1 MNLTSKIIA
10 TTLLLIMTACST
22 SKTEPLEANS
32 SNSPKKYLYY
42 SLQEY
47 DALSREEQKG
57 GMGDEYI
64 QILKDDSLM
73 SNKYPNALKH
83 VQTISLKQPIK
94 GIQTIL
100 KNENFFNDHKNIFEP
115 FNASA
120 LSRILYKNNK
130 ALVSFGFMTGKHSF
144 TFGDYI
150 LELKDKKVFIYT
162 LTIQGACGG

>member
-10 TTLLLIMTACST
+10 TILLLIMTACST
-22 SKTEPLEANS
+22 SKTEPLEPIS
-32 SNSPKKYLYY
+32 SNHPKKYLYY

-47 DALSREEQKG
+47 ESLSREEQRG
-57 GMGDEYI
+57 GIGDEYI
-64 QILKDDSLM
+64 QILKDASLM
-73 SNKYPNALKH
+73 SKKYPYALKD
-83 VQTISLKQPIK
+83 VQTISLEQPVK

-100 KNENFFNDHKNIFEP
+100 ENEDFFNNHKNIFEP
-115 FNASA
+115 FDASA

-162 LTIQGACGG
+162 LEVSGACG

>member
-1 MNLTSKIIA
+1 MNLTSKIM
-10 TTLLLIMTACST
+10 TTILLLIMTACST
-22 SKTEPLEANS
+22 SKTEPIS
-32 SNSPKKYLYY
+32 SNPPKKYLYY

-47 DALSREEQKG
+47 EALSREEQKG
-57 GMGDEYI
+57 GIGDEYI
-64 QILKDDSLM
+64 QILKDDTLM
-73 SNKYPNALKH
+73 SKKYPHALKH
-83 VQTISLKQPIK
+83 VQTISLEQPIK
-94 GIQTIL
+94 SIQTIL
-100 KNENFFNDHKNIFEP
+100 KNEDFFNDHKKIFEP

-162 LTIQGACGG
+162 LTIQGACG

>member
-1 MNLTSKIIA
+1 MNLTSKI
-10 TTLLLIMTACST
+10 TTTILLLIMTACST
-22 SKTEPLEANS
+22 SKIEPLELNS
-32 SNSPKKYLYY
+32 SNPPKKYLYY

-47 DALSREEQKG
+47 ESLSREEQKR

-64 QILKDDSLM
+64 KILKDDSLI
-73 SNKYPNALKH
+73 SKKYPYAIKH
-83 VQTISLKQPIK
+83 LQSISLEEPIK
-94 GIQTIL
+94 DIQTIL
-100 KNENFFNDHKNIFEP
+100 KNEDFFNNHKKIFEP
-115 FNASA
+115 FDASA

-162 LTIQGACGG
+162 LTIQGACG

>member
-10 TTLLLIMTACST
+10 TILLLVMTACST
-22 SKTEPLEANS
+22 SKTKNLELSS
-32 SNSPKKYLYY
+32 SNSQKKYLYY

-47 DALSREEQKG
+47 ESLSREEQMR

-64 QILKDDSLM
+64 QILKDNTLM
-73 SNKYPNALKH
+73 SKKYSYSLKNI
-83 VQTISLKQPIK
+83 QTISLKQPVK
-94 GIQTIL
+94 SIQTIL
-100 KNENFFNDHKNIFEP
+100 KNEDFFNDHKKIFEP
-115 FNASA
+115 FDASA

-162 LTIQGACGG
+162 LTIQGACG

>member
-1 MNLTSKIIA
+1 
-10 TTLLLIMTACST
+10 
-22 SKTEPLEANS
+22 
-32 SNSPKKYLYY
+32 
-42 SLQEY
+42 
-47 DALSREEQKG
+47 
-57 GMGDEYI
+57 MGDEYI

-73 SNKYPNALKH
+73 SKKYPYALKH

-100 KNENFFNDHKNIFEP
+100 KNENFFNKHKKIFEP
-115 FNASA
+115 FDACA

-162 LTIQGACGG
+162 LEVSGACG

>member
-1 MNLTSKIIA
+1 MNLKSKIIA
-10 TTLLLIMTACST
+10 TILLLIMTACT
-22 SKTEPLEANS
+22 TLKTETLKPNP
-32 SNSPKKYLYY
+32 PKKYLYY

-47 DALSREEQKG
+47 EALSREEQKR

-64 QILKDDSLM
+64 QILKDDTLM
-73 SNKYPNALKH
+73 SEKYPYALKH
-83 VQTISLKQPIK
+83 VQIISLEQSVK
-94 GIQTIL
+94 GIQSIL
-100 KNENFFNDHKNIFEP
+100 KNKDFFNDHKKIFEP
-115 FNASA
+115 FDASA

>member
-10 TTLLLIMTACST
+10 TILLLVMTACSA
-22 SKTEPLEANS
+22 SKTEPLEANT
-32 SNSPKKYLYY
+32 SNSSKKYLYY

-47 DALSREEQKG
+47 EALSREEQKR

-64 QILKDDSLM
+64 QILKDDTLM
-73 SNKYPNALKH
+73 SEKYPYALKH
-83 VQTISLKQPIK
+83 VQIISLEQSVK
-94 GIQTIL
+94 GIQSIL
-100 KNENFFNDHKNIFEP
+100 KNKDFFNDHKKIFEP
-115 FNASA
+115 FDASA

-130 ALVSFGFMTGKHSF
+130 ALVSFGFMIGKHSF

-162 LTIQGACGG
+162 LTIQGACG